1 MNQVQCRVDV
11 LRCQSV
17 GGLTPARAFW
27 KSYNGIC
34 LYMTQFYL
42 TSSHT
47 AVLQWNYG
55 WKSWL
60 GFEEGLWGWGVAI
73 ATGDGCPHESLT
85 MNDPS
90 LSLRHTHTQ
99 QSVQPVISLS
109 TYTHSKTSTPS
120 NSTICGFVWCC
131 FSSGYHSFI
140 LTLFSISTN
149 CYLFTFRLSF
159 YTRIIYKSQQLLFH
173 FNRST
178 A

>member
-73 ATGDGCPHESLT
+73 VTGDGCPHESLT

-90 LSLRHTHTQ
+90 LSLRHTHTHTAIHTQ
-99 QSVQPVISLS
+99 SDIPSHIYTSKNKYTFKFYHLWFCMVPLLQWISLFYLTMCLHIYRLLFIYISVQFLPE
-109 TYTHSKTSTPS
+109 
-120 NSTICGFVWCC
+120 
-131 FSSGYHSFI
+131 
-140 LTLFSISTN
+140 
-149 CYLFTFRLSF
+149 
-159 YTRIIYKSQQLLFH
+159 
-173 FNRST
+173 
-178 A
+178 

>member
-73 ATGDGCPHESLT
+73 VTGDGCPHESLT

-90 LSLRHTHTQ
+90 LSLRHTHTHTHTHTAIRTASDIPFHIHTFKNKYTFKFYHLWFCMVLLLQ
-99 QSVQPVISLS
+99 WISLF
-109 TYTHSKTSTPS
+109 YFDVVFYIYKLLF
-120 NSTICGFVWCC
+120 IY
-131 FSSGYHSFI
+131 SSAQFLYQNNVK
-140 LTLFSISTN
+140 ISTVVFP
-149 CYLFTFRLSF
+149 L
-159 YTRIIYKSQQLLFH
+159 
-173 FNRST
+173 
-178 A
+178 

>member
-73 ATGDGCPHESLT
+73 VTGDGCPHESLT

-99 QSVQPVISLS
+99 QSIHKVISLP
-109 TYTHSKTSTPS
+109 TYTLSKTSKPS
-120 NSTICGFVWCC
+120 NSTICGFVWCR

-140 LTLFSISTN
+140 LTLF
-149 CYLFTFRLSF
+149 LH
-159 YTRIIYKSQQLLFH
+159 IYKLLFIYTSVQ
-173 FNRST
+173 FLPE
-178 A
+178 

>member
-34 LYMTQFYL
+34 LYMTQLYL

-47 AVLQWNYG
+47 DVLQWNYG

-73 ATGDGCPHESLT
+73 VTGDGCPHESLT

-90 LSLRHTHTQ
+90 LSLRHTHTHSNPYSHWYPFSHINIQ
-99 QSVQPVISLS
+99 NKNTFIFYHLWFCMVLLLQWISL
-109 TYTHSKTSTPS
+109 
-120 NSTICGFVWCC
+120 
-131 FSSGYHSFI
+131 
-140 LTLFSISTN
+140 
-149 CYLFTFRLSF
+149 F
-159 YTRIIYKSQQLLFH
+159 YFDIVFHIYKLLFICISAQ
-173 FNRST
+173 FF
-178 A
+178 

>member
-47 AVLQWNYG
+47 DVLQWNYG

-73 ATGDGCPHESLT
+73 VTGDGCPHESLT

-90 LSLRHTHTQ
+90 LSLRHTHTHSNPYSQ
-99 QSVQPVISLS
+99 WYPFPHTHVQKQVHLQILPSVVLYGAASPVD
-109 TYTHSKTSTPS
+109 TT
-120 NSTICGFVWCC
+120 
-131 FSSGYHSFI
+131 
-140 LTLFSISTN
+140 
-149 CYLFTFRLSF
+149 
-159 YTRIIYKSQQLLFH
+159 LLFWHCFLYLQIVIYLH
-173 FNRST
+173 FGSVLYQNNVQFST
-178 A
+178 ALFPF